1 MASKSAPSKRPQSTA
16 VATAKP
22 QCRIHPTA
30 IVADKAQ
37 ITGSYVVDIGEN
49 VVIHPH
55 ARIKAEHGNVVIG
68 KGCQIAEKAIVGPP
82 ENETETD
89 VVLGEGVSIES
100 GVVIEAKK
108 IGDYS
113 TIEVN
118 AEIRAG
124 ALVGKW
130 CKVAP
135 VCEVGESE
143 VLDDFTVVF
152 GEGQKG
158 RRIDVVVREKKEVR
172 DAKLKGKAM
181 EMEVLRGLIPDG
193 KVKWTG

>member
-1 MASKSAPSKRPQSTA
+1 M
-16 VATAKP
+16 
-22 QCRIHPTA
+22 
-30 IVADKAQ
+30 
-37 ITGSYVVDIGEN
+37 TGSHLVEIGEN

-55 ARIKAEHGNVVIG
+55 ARIKAECGNVFIG
-68 KGCQIAEKAIVGPP
+68 KGCQIAEKAIIGAG
-82 ENETETD
+82 EGQDEMD
-89 VVLGEGVSIES
+89 VVLGEGVIIET
-100 GVVIEAKK
+100 GAVVEAKK
-108 IGDYS
+108 IGDHS

-118 AEIRAG
+118 SKIGAG

-135 VCEVGESE
+135 MCVVGQSE

-152 GEGQKG
+152 GEGHKG
-158 RRIDVVVREKKEVR
+158 RRVDVVVRDGKEVR
-172 DAKLKGKAM
+172 DAKLKGMAM